1 MQIMNFKVPKEIEEY
16 LMGAYE
22 KANQWKLPSGESY
35 EDSNSVEMKTV
46 SVIGGGTM
54 GRGIAIALC
63 RAGYDV
69 ILVENDEKSLA
80 FCQKELG
87 ITIKRETELKRFKA
101 KDIERLTSSSL
112 KLTTRLEDLADCQ
125 LVIEAVFE
133 NMQLKKELFTNL
145 QRICSKDCVFGSNTS
160 SLNIEEM
167 ASVLSDP
174 SRLVGIHFFNPA
186 HVIKVVE
193 IVFGK
198 KTSGKA
204 VATAF
209 EACRAMKKIAVLV
222 GNCPGFVF
230 NRMLFAYMEEAH
242 RLMHENGLMPNQVDE
257 IVRHAGFLMGPITMH
272 DMNGVDVGAKVK
284 TEQGWPVNPIEEWLL
299 KNKRLGRKT
308 GKGFYFYDADAKK
321 HNDAEVEWKI
331 RELASKATR
340 SSVLMSDQDVLEAL
354 LFPMVN
360 EGYNL
365 LERGMIADPA
375 LIDIMFIFGF
385 GWPRATGGPLKWGES
400 RQKRLAE
407 KLHDWKANDKT
418 SMLELSQRVKS
429 IRKNKM

>member
-1 MQIMNFKVPKEIEEY
+1 LQKMDIKVPKDIEEY

-22 KANQWKLPSGESY
+22 KANQWKLPSGASY
-35 EDSNSVEMKTV
+35 ENSESVDIKTV

-69 ILVENDEKSLA
+69 ILVENDEKALA
-80 FCQKELG
+80 FCNKELE
-87 ITIKRETELKRFKA
+87 ITIKRETDLKRFKQ
-101 KDIERLTSSSL
+101 KDVDRLTGAAL
-112 KLTTRLEDLADCQ
+112 RLTTRLEDLSVCQ

-133 NMQLKKELFTNL
+133 NMQLKKELFTKL
-145 QRICSKDCVFGSNTS
+145 QKICSRDCIFGSNTS
-160 SLNIEEM
+160 SLNIDEM

-174 SRLVGIHFFNPA
+174 ARFVGIHFFNPA

-193 IVFGK
+193 IVHGK
-198 KTSGKA
+198 STSGRA

-230 NRMLFAYMEEAH
+230 NRMLFAYMEQAH
-242 RLMHENGLMPNQVDE
+242 RLLFEYGLLPHQVDE

-272 DMNGVDVGAKVK
+272 DMNGIDVGAKVK
-284 TEQGWPVNPIEEWLL
+284 TEQGWPLNPIEEILL
-299 KNKRLGRKT
+299 KKNRFGRKT
-308 GKGFYFYDADAKK
+308 GKGFYSYDAEAKK
-321 HNDAEVEWKI
+321 HCDAEIEWII
-331 RELASKATR
+331 RDLSSKANR

-360 EGYNL
+360 EGFNL
-365 LERGMIADPA
+365 IEKGMIADPA

-385 GWPRATGGPLKWGES
+385 GWPPATGGPLKWGER

-407 KLHDWKANDKT
+407 KMHDWKANT
-418 SMLELSQRVKS
+418 SAAMLELSQHVKS
-429 IRKNKM
+429 IRKAKM

>member
-1 MQIMNFKVPKEIEEY
+1 MNFKVPKEIEEY

-22 KANQWKLPSGESY
+22 KANQWKLPSGESH
-35 EDSNSVEMKTV
+35 ENCESVDMKTV

-69 ILVENDEKSLA
+69 ILVENDEKSLS
-80 FCQKELG
+80 FCKKELE
-87 ITIKRETELKRFKA
+87 ITIKRETELKRFKP
-101 KDIERLTSSSL
+101 KDVARLTGSSL
-112 KLTTRLEDLADCQ
+112 RFTTKLEELSACQ
-125 LVIEAVFE
+125 LVIEVVFE
-133 NMQLKKELFTNL
+133 NMQLKKELFTKL
-145 QRICSKDCVFGSNTS
+145 QKICSKCCIFGSNTS
-160 SLNIEEM
+160 SLNIDEM

-193 IVFGK
+193 IVHGK

-209 EACRAMKKIAVLV
+209 EACRSMKKVAVLV

-230 NRMLFAYMEEAH
+230 NRMLFAYLEQAH
-242 RLMHENGLMPNQVDE
+242 RLMYEHGLMPHQVDE
-257 IVRHAGFLMGPITMH
+257 IIRHAGFLMGPLTMH
-272 DMNGVDVGAKVK
+272 DMNGLDVSVKVK
-284 TEQGWPVNPIEEWLL
+284 SEQGWPLNPLEQELL
-299 KNKRLGRKT
+299 KRNRFGRKN
-308 GKGFYFYDADAKK
+308 GKGFYSYDADAKK
-321 HNDAEVEWKI
+321 HCDAEVEWII
-331 RELASKATR
+331 RDLASKATR
-340 SSVLMSDQDVLEAL
+340 NSVLMSDQDVLEAL

-365 LERGMIADPA
+365 LEKGLIADPA

-385 GWPRATGGPLKWGES
+385 GWPPSTGGPLKWGES

-407 KLHDWKANDKT
+407 KLHDWKANDK
-418 SMLELSQRVKS
+418 SSGMLELSQRVKS
-429 IRKNKM
+429 IRKAKM